1 MSDGLFGA
9 DSVTWRVHGSPAV
22 ALVGGLRA
30 LVIQALHPLAMA
42 GVAQHSDYRERPL
55 KRLQR
60 TAEFVAVTTYGST
73 AEAERAAAIVRRVH
87 RRVIGVDPIT
97 GRPYSAGDP
106 DTALWI
112 HCVEIHSFMA
122 AHRAYGGA
130 LSPSEQ
136 DAYYAENAVVAEL
149 LGVPPDL
156 IPRDADAMRAFFAAQ
171 RPGLCVS
178 DAARDAIDFV
188 ASPPLTPELA
198 PYWLPL
204 RVLAR
209 AAIALVPRDLRR
221 LIGLSPTALGDAVC
235 HAQVRALDAALLLP
249 GAGLLL
255 TRTLGERT
263 RSVAVAARAAPR

>member
-9 DSVTWRVHGSPAV
+9 GSVTWRVHGSPAV

-60 TAEFVAVTTYGST
+60 TAEFVAVTTFGSEED
-73 AEAERAAAIVRRVH
+73 ALRAAAIVRHVH
-87 RRVIGVDPIT
+87 RRVVGIDPVT
-97 GRPYSAGDP
+97 GRPYSASDP
-106 DTALWI
+106 ETALWI
-112 HCVEIHSFMA
+112 HCAEIHSFLA
-122 AHRAYGGA
+122 AHRAYGGSVSA
-130 LSPSEQ
+130 ADQ
-136 DAYYAENAVVAEL
+136 DRYYAENAVVAEL

-188 ASPPLTPELA
+188 VSPPLTPELA
-198 PYWLPL
+198 LYWLPL
-204 RVLAR
+204 RILAR

-235 HAQVRALDAALLLP
+235 HVQVRALDAALVLP
-249 GAGLLL
+249 GTDTLLR
-255 TRTLGERT
+255 RTLGERT
-263 RSVAVAARAAPR
+263 RAVALAARAA